1 MANPAQSSETW
12 QVLIE
17 LRCRCEIIER
27 WLASQSLSSGLRQSM
42 QAMLHECEDQLQS
55 LSRALSR

>member
-1 MANPAQSSETW
+1 MVKPAQSAETW

-17 LRCRCEIIER
+17 LRCRREIIER
-27 WLASQSLSSGLRQSM
+27 WLASQSLSVGLRHSI

-55 LSRALSR
+55 LTRALSR